1 MTARTTNWAGNIVYR
16 ASRVARPRS
25 VSEARELVCAGGQV
39 RAVGTGH
46 SFNRIADTPGVQVS
60 LADLPPVLDI
70 EPGAAAVTVAAGIR
84 YGEVARRLN
93 AAGYALPSLASLPH
107 LSVAGAVATATHG
120 SGDAHGNLATT
131 VAGLELITADGAVR
145 TLRRDTGGEEFRG
158 CVVGL
163 GSLGLVT
170 ALTLDLVPAF
180 SVRQYVYEG
189 LPAAML
195 RSHFDEIFGSAYSVS
210 VFTKWHGNRH
220 GQLWLKVRD
229 GDGEWQPVP
238 RWMDATLA
246 GRQVHPVPGGDPAH
260 ATQQLGVPGPWHER
274 LPHFRAEFT
283 PSSGAELQSEYL
295 LPRQV
300 AAGAFDALASLGS
313 LLAPVLQIS
322 EIRTVAPDDLWL
334 SPSFQRDTV
343 ALHFTWIK
351 DTAAVTP
358 VIATMEQL
366 LTPLG
371 ARPHWA
377 KLFGM
382 PPHVVRALYPAV
394 SRFPGPAEP
403 LRPGWQVPERLHRQV
418 LPGRALSTLAGG
430 RSGWPGVAG
439 QAGRGWQVRPA
450 GGSRHGRP
458 RRRAGQLP
466 LGCGTWQATL
476 GFTPT

>member
-1 MTARTTNWAGNIVYR
+1 MTARETNWAGNIVYR
-16 ASRVARPRS
+16 AARVARPRS
-25 VSEARELVCAGGQV
+25 VSEAQDLVAAGGQV
-39 RAVGTGH
+39 RAVGAGH
-46 SFNRIADTPGVQVS
+46 SFNRIADTPGVLIS
-60 LADLPPVLDI
+60 LADLPPVIDI
-70 EPGAAAVTVAAGIR
+70 DPGAAAVTVAGGIR
-84 YGEVARRLN
+84 FGELTGQLD
-93 AAGYALPSLASLPH
+93 AAGFALPSLASLPH

-120 SGDAHGNLATT
+120 SGDAQGNLATR
-131 VAGLELITADGAVR
+131 VSRLELITADGSVR

-163 GSLGLVT
+163 GSLGVVT
-170 ALTLDLVPAF
+170 ALTLDLVAAF

-189 LPAAML
+189 LPAAVL
-195 RSHFDEIFGSAYSVS
+195 QSHFDEIFGSAYSVS
-210 VFTKWHGNRH
+210 VFTNWRGDRH
-220 GQLWLKVRD
+220 SQLWLKVRD
-229 GDGEWQPVP
+229 DEPDGWQPAL

-246 GRQVHPVPGGDPAH
+246 DRQLHPIPGGDPGH

-283 PSSGAELQSEYL
+283 PSSGQELQSEYL

-313 LLAPVLQIS
+313 LLAPVLQIA

-358 VIATMEQL
+358 VIAAMEHL

-377 KLFGM
+377 KVFGM
-382 PPHVVRALYPAV
+382 PPHVVRALYPRSADFQDLL
-394 SRFPGPAEP
+394 SRYD
-403 LRPGWQVPERLHRQV
+403 
-418 LPGRALSTLAGG
+418 
-430 RSGWPGVAG
+430 
-439 QAGRGWQVRPA
+439 PA
-450 GGSRHGRP
+450 GKFRNGFIDKYFPARH
-458 RRRAGQLP
+458 
-466 LGCGTWQATL
+466 
-476 GFTPT
+476 

>member
-1 MTARTTNWAGNIVYR
+1 VTARETNWAGNIVYR
-16 ASRVARPRS
+16 AARVARPRS
-25 VSEARELVCAGGQV
+25 ISEVQELVAANAQV

-46 SFNRIADTPGVQVS
+46 SFNRIADTPGVLIS
-60 LADLPPVLDI
+60 LADLPPVIDI
-70 EPGAAAVTVAAGIR
+70 APGGAAATVPGGISYR
-84 YGEVARRLN
+84 ELTEQLN
-93 AAGYALPSLASLPH
+93 AAGYALRNMASLPH

-120 SGDAHGNLATT
+120 SGDANGNLATM
-131 VAGLELITADGAVR
+131 VSGLQLVTADGSVR

-163 GSLGLVT
+163 GSLGLVS

-180 SVRQYVYEG
+180 GIRQYVYEG

-195 RSHFDEIFGSAYSVS
+195 QSHFDEIFGSAYSVS
-210 VFTKWHGNRH
+210 VFTNWRDDRH

-229 GDGEWQPVP
+229 DERGGWQPVP

-246 GRQVHPVPGGDPAH
+246 DRQVNPVPGGDPAH
-260 ATQQLGVPGPWHER
+260 ATEQLGVPGPWHQR

-283 PSSGAELQSEYL
+283 PSSGQELQSEYL

-300 AAGAFDALASLGS
+300 AGGAFDALASLGS
-313 LLAPVLQIS
+313 LLAPVLQIA

-334 SPSFQRDTV
+334 STSFQRDTV

-358 VIATMEQL
+358 VIAAMEYL

-382 PPHVVRALYPAV
+382 PPHVVRALYPRSADFQGLLN
-394 SRFPGPAEP
+394 RYDPGGKFRNGFIDKYFPA
-403 LRPGWQVPERLHRQV
+403 
-418 LPGRALSTLAGG
+418 
-430 RSGWPGVAG
+430 RS
-439 QAGRGWQVRPA
+439 
-450 GGSRHGRP
+450 
-458 RRRAGQLP
+458 
-466 LGCGTWQATL
+466 
-476 GFTPT
+476 

>member
-1 MTARTTNWAGNIVYR
+1 MTARKTNWAGNVIYR
-16 ASRVARPRS
+16 AARVAQPRS
-25 VSEARELVCAGGQV
+25 VSETRELVAGNSQV

-46 SFNRIADTPGVQVS
+46 SFNRIADTPGVLVS
-60 LADLPPVLDI
+60 LAGLPPDIAI
-70 EPGAAAVTVAAGIR
+70 EPGGASVTVPGGMR
-84 YGEVARRLN
+84 YGELAERLN

-120 SGDAHGNLATT
+120 SGDACGNLATT
-131 VAGLELITADGAVR
+131 VSGLELITADGGVR

-158 CVVGL
+158 SVVGL

-195 RSHFDEIFGSAYSVS
+195 QSHFDEIFGSGYSVS
-210 VFTKWHGNRH
+210 VFTDWHSDRH
-220 GQLWLKVRD
+220 SQLWVKVLDEERD
-229 GDGEWQPVP
+229 GWQPAQ

-246 GRQVHPVPGGDPAH
+246 GRPVHPVPGGDPGH

-274 LPHFRAEFT
+274 LPHFRAGFT
-283 PSSGAELQSEYL
+283 PSSGQELQSEYL

-313 LLAPVLQIS
+313 LLAPVLQIA

-358 VIATMEQL
+358 VIAAMEYL

-371 ARPHWA
+371 ARPHWG
-377 KLFGM
+377 KVFGM
-382 PPHVVRALYPAV
+382 PPHVVRALYPRSADFQDLLN
-394 SRFPGPAEP
+394 RYDPGGKFRNGFIDKYFPA
-403 LRPGWQVPERLHRQV
+403 
-418 LPGRALSTLAGG
+418 
-430 RSGWPGVAG
+430 RS
-439 QAGRGWQVRPA
+439 
-450 GGSRHGRP
+450 
-458 RRRAGQLP
+458 
-466 LGCGTWQATL
+466 
-476 GFTPT
+476 

>member
-1 MTARTTNWAGNIVYR
+1 MTARKTNWAGNIIYR
-16 ASRVARPRS
+16 AARIAQPSS
-25 VSEARELVCAGGQV
+25 VSETRELVAGNSRV

-46 SFNRIADTPGVQVS
+46 SFNRIADTPGVLVS
-60 LADLPPVLDI
+60 LAGLPPDIAI
-70 EPGAAAVTVAAGIR
+70 EPGGASVTVPGGMR
-84 YGEVARRLN
+84 YGELAERLN

-120 SGDAHGNLATT
+120 SGDACGNLATT
-131 VAGLELITADGAVR
+131 VSGLELVTADGGVR

-158 CVVGL
+158 SVVGL

-195 RSHFDEIFGSAYSVS
+195 QSHFDEIFGSGYSVS
-210 VFTKWHGNRH
+210 VFTNWHGDRH
-220 GQLWLKVRD
+220 SQLWVKVLDEDRD
-229 GDGEWQPVP
+229 GWQPAQ

-246 GRQVHPVPGGDPAH
+246 DRPVHPVPGGDPGH

-274 LPHFRAEFT
+274 LPHFRAGFT
-283 PSSGAELQSEYL
+283 PSSGHELQSEYL

-313 LLAPVLQIS
+313 LLAPVLQIA

-334 SPSFQRDTV
+334 SPSYQRDTV

-358 VIATMEQL
+358 VIAAMEYL

-382 PPHVVRALYPAV
+382 PPHVVRALYPRSADFQDLLGGYDPGGKF
-394 SRFPGPAEP
+394 RNGFIDKYFPA
-403 LRPGWQVPERLHRQV
+403 
-418 LPGRALSTLAGG
+418 
-430 RSGWPGVAG
+430 RS
-439 QAGRGWQVRPA
+439 
-450 GGSRHGRP
+450 
-458 RRRAGQLP
+458 
-466 LGCGTWQATL
+466 
-476 GFTPT
+476 